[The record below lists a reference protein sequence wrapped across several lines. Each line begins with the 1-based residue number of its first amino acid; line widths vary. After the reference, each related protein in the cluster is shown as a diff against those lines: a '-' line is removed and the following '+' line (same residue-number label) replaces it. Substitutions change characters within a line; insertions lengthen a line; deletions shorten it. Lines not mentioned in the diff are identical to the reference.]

1 MNTLSLTDVQRQNV
15 ANDHSDVRYIAYLL
29 RSQAKMNAI
38 YDSLKREHPL
48 TKT

>member
-1 MNTLSLTDVQRQNV
+1 MKSLSLTDVQRQNV
-15 ANDHSDVRYIAYLL
+15 AIDYSDVRYIAYSL

-38 YDSLKREHPL
+38 YDSLKREHTL